1 VKKTQNYD
9 VVIIG
14 GAIIGSAIAYFLSQM
29 TAFDGR
35 ILVIEKDPSYATAST
50 ALSAASIRMQFSNRI
65 NVLMSKFGSEFIQD
79 FDLQHAADPDIAG
92 LSFNQ
97 NGYLFLAETR
107 EQSEILTRNAA
118 TQREAGAETE
128 LLTRAELGRKFPMLH
143 LDDTCLGA
151 WGPRGEGWFDN
162 MGLLNGFRTLAKRAG
177 VTYLQDSVVAL
188 SLAQNRVCTAHL
200 ASGEEVSGVDFVNA
214 AGPQAGHIA
223 RMADIDLP
231 VEARKRTTFLFQAQ
245 TPPPVDM
252 PLVVDH
258 SGVYFRPEGKM
269 WICATHPLDDP
280 AVDHDDFLP
289 RHQEFDDII
298 WPRLAAR
305 SKQFEAIKL
314 RRMWAGHYAYNTLD
328 QNAIIG
334 RHPLIS
340 NMILANGFSG
350 HGLQQAP
357 AVGRAICELICFD
370 QFRSLDLGDLS
381 FERVAKAKPF
391 FEYNIV

>member
-1 VKKTQNYD
+1 METYD

-14 GAIIGSAIAYFLSQM
+14 GAIIGSAIAYFLSQLSQ
-29 TAFDGR
+29 FNGR

-50 ALSAASIRMQFSNRI
+50 ALSAASIRMQFSNRV
-65 NVLMSKFGSEFIQD
+65 NVLMSKFGGEFIQN
-79 FDLQHAADPDIAG
+79 FDQQYAADPDIAD
-92 LSFNQ
+92 LSFIQ
-97 NGYLFLAETR
+97 NGYLFLAETS
-107 EQSEILTRNAA
+107 EQREILTRNAQ
-118 TQREAGAETE
+118 TQRAAGAETE
-128 LLTRAELGRKFPMLH
+128 LLTRAELSGKFAMLS
-143 LDDTCLGA
+143 LDDNCLGA

-177 VTYLQDSVVAL
+177 VTYLQDEVIAL
-188 SLAQNRVCTAHL
+188 SLAKNRVSTAHL
-200 ASGEEVSGVDFVNA
+200 ASGAQVSGVDFVNA
-214 AGPQAGHIA
+214 AGPRAGQIA
-223 RMADIDLP
+223 RMAGIDLP

-245 TPPPVDM
+245 TPPPSDM

-258 SGVYFRPEGKM
+258 SGVYFRPEGQM
-269 WICATHPLDDP
+269 WICAMHPVDDP
-280 AVDHDDFLP
+280 EVDHDDFQP
-289 RHQEFDDII
+289 RYQEFDDII
-298 WPRLAAR
+298 WPKLAAR

-334 RHPLIS
+334 RHPTVA

-357 AVGRAICELICFD
+357 AVGRAVSELICFN

-381 FERVAKAKPF
+381 FERVVNCRPF